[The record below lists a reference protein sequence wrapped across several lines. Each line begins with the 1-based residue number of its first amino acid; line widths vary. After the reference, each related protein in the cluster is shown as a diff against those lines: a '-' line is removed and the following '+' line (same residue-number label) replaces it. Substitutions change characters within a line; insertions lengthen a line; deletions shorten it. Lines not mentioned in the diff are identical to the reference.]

1 MQQASDF
8 LAESEALEQLIAP
21 LQASDFAHPTGFKSW
36 TFETIMRHLHFW
48 NHMANLALT
57 APDDFQAELKPAV
70 EAMMAG
76 KTLPDIE
83 LVKFPEGGLE
93 LAALWQ
99 AGFREVAAAY
109 QQADPSD
116 RVSWVGPSMSARSS
130 ITARQMETWAHG
142 QAIADELGIERSE
155 DDRIRNIV
163 VLGVNTFGWSFMVRG
178 MEVPEDQPA
187 LRLTSPSGESWE
199 YGNPDSDQVISGMAY
214 EFAQVVTQTRNIADT
229 QLVCEGDTAELWMRN
244 AQCFAGAAATPP
256 APGVR
261 RTKSPV

>member
-21 LQASDFAHPTGFKSW
+21 LQASDFSHPTGFKSW

-57 APDDFQAELKPAV
+57 APDAFQAELKPAV

-76 KTLPDIE
+76 KTLPNIE
-83 LVKFPEGGLE
+83 LVKFPEGGLD
-93 LAALWQ
+93 LVSLWQ
-99 AGFREVAAAY
+99 TGFREVAAAY

-163 VLGVNTFGWSFMVRG
+163 VLGVNTFGWSFTVRG
-178 MEVPEDQPA
+178 MEVPEEPPA

-199 YGNPDSDQVISGMAY
+199 YGSPDSDQVIRGMAH

-229 QLVCEGDTAELWMRN
+229 QLMCEGEVAQLWMKN
-244 AQCFAGAAATPP
+244 AQCFAGAPAEPP
-256 APGVR
+256 APGFR
-261 RTKSPV
+261 RTKSSV